1 MIEKKRGDSVSMQP
15 ALSSS
20 VLLERKRWQLLFSR
34 KGLCE
39 NVGLVL
45 RERRHDL
52 KDVEGGLAA
61 KVVDNP
67 SVDLQ
72 AINLFFCIISS
83 VNILKIKALP
93 LHWTTGRASILR
105 TPASCSMHR
114 TTGRFVLLSP

>member
-20 VLLERKRWQLLFSR
+20 VLLERKRCQLLFSME
-34 KGLCE
+34 GLCE

-67 SVDLQ
+67 SIDLQ
-72 AINLFFCIISS
+72 AINLYS
-83 VNILKIKALP
+83 V
-93 LHWTTGRASILR
+93 
-105 TPASCSMHR
+105 
-114 TTGRFVLLSP
+114 